1 MNSRHFL
8 VSFSL
13 VVMAIGIPLL
23 ANAQVESYTY
33 RLTQSTLAYNLW
45 TCPPS
50 TKVFKGDPVPVAT
63 QSQVQVYAARNE
75 FEPFLV
81 VVKPSAS
88 GNTTVSM
95 GSFGAGITQLMYQVK
110 YVTVT
115 QATDMRGGTGDY
127 PDPLWPLENG
137 ATVALTAGQNTA
149 FWFTVQVPPGTPAG
163 NYTTNVTVAGISVP
177 IALHVFDFQLPGE
190 LSVASSLN
198 LSLQAVMTKYS
209 AGITDW
215 AFMDHWKQFFIDHR
229 LTPQAALWP
238 DGLTAGGGAPFISY
252 DCGTQTL
259 ADHDGIWGF
268 EMPAA
273 RWLGGAGLMG
283 GQFTAPFNDGVGFP
297 SFQAVGLGNNDP
309 SLDPRPSSMCGQGLT
324 AADWYTANNPTSAYN
339 QKWFAYITSLRNYL
353 AGLGYLDRSYFYM
366 ANEPQNQADYDAIA
380 WYSRYLKAAA
390 PDLRLMVS
398 EEPKPAITGNVN
410 YVQDGQV
417 DIWLTYAGFYDP
429 AAAAD
434 REANHGESSWLYYLE
449 SVVAPYSNPFTL
461 DHPGIDSR
469 LLGWQFWKYRLRGLA
484 HEFVIDWSIN
494 PWTTPSPTANNGFT
508 NLLYPPS
515 TTNTAIPYGSNN
527 QRPVPSIRL
536 ELMRDGLEDYEY
548 LRVMNA
554 ASIPAAGVTNVADAQ
569 VDKVIGGVASYT
581 QDATFLANLRRL
593 IGQLNAGEIT
603 SLPEIYPA
611 STHPRAQGA
620 PGNYYLNFQNPVG
633 EPTANPLVVDGKT
646 YLKIG
651 GSDYSAANGYGWYAP
666 PSVNWAYGW
675 YPGGPNVLQGSI
687 LYSDYGRPAVFEFDL
702 PAGTYDVT
710 VSAGWPGRSY
720 DHGKIVVEGVP
731 LLNDETTTGNV
742 VRTATIAI
750 LDSKLTME
758 MGVADYYTMLNY
770 LDIEPHVASG
780 VNDGPPAPGAG
791 HRLHDA
797 VPNPFN
803 PTTRLAFT
811 LASDA
816 QATLKVYDLA
826 GRLVKTLLAEAPLEA
841 GRHDVTWDGKDDRG
855 RAVAAGVYLYRL
867 QAGAFS
873 ETKAVALVK

>member
-1 MNSRHFL
+1 MNATRRL
-8 VSFSL
+8 L
-13 VVMAIGIPLL
+13 PRLL
-23 ANAQVESYTY
+23 ALLVLAAPLRGEAQLESGTY
-33 RLTQSTLAYNLW
+33 RLSQSTASYSIW
-45 TCPPS
+45 TCPPGV
-50 TKVFKGDPVPVAT
+50 KVFKADAVPAASK
-63 QSQVQVYAARNE
+63 SQVQVYAARNE

-81 VVKPSAS
+81 VVKPAAS
-88 GNTTVSM
+88 GNVTVSC

-115 QATDMRGGTGDY
+115 QATDMRGGTGEY

-163 NYTTNVTVAGISVP
+163 DYTANVTVGGIAVP
-177 IALHVFDFQLPGE
+177 ISLHVFGFQLPGE
-190 LSVASSLN
+190 LSVASSLGF
-198 LSLQAVMTKYS
+198 SQQAVLDKYS
-209 AGITDW
+209 AGFSDW
-215 AFMDHWKQFFIDHR
+215 AFMDKWRQFFIDHR
-229 LTPQAALWP
+229 LTPQVALWP
-238 DGLTAGGGAPFISY
+238 SGLTYGNGAPLVSYNCATQAIS
-252 DCGTQTL
+252 DP
-259 ADHDGIWGF
+259 DGIWGF

-273 RWLGGAGLMG
+273 RWLGGTGLLG

-297 SFQAVGLGNNDP
+297 SYLAIGPNWGDP
-309 SLDPRPSSMCGQGLT
+309 SVDPRPSSQCGASLG
-324 AADWYTANNPTSAYN
+324 AGDWYTANNPTSTYN
-339 QKWFAYITSLRNYL
+339 QKWFAYIGALRNYL
-353 AGLGYLDRSYFYM
+353 AGLGYLDKSYYFM
-366 ANEPQNQADYDAIA
+366 ANEPVDQADYDAIA

-390 PDLRLMVS
+390 PGLRLMVS

-417 DIWLTYAGFYDP
+417 DTWLTYAGLYDP

-434 REANHGESSWLYYLE
+434 REANHGESSWLYYLPG
-449 SVVAPYSNPFTL
+449 VVAPYSNPFTL
-461 DHPGIDSR
+461 DHPGVDSR
-469 LLGWQFWKYRLRGLA
+469 LMGWFFWKYRLRGLM
-484 HEFVIDWSIN
+484 HDNIIDWSVN
-494 PWTTPSPTANNGFT
+494 PWTTPSPTGNNGYT

-515 TTNTAIPYGSNN
+515 VTNTAIPYGSNN
-527 QRPVPSIRL
+527 QRPVPSIRM
-536 ELMRDGLEDYEY
+536 ELLRDGLEDYEY

-554 ASIPAAGVTNVADAQ
+554 AAAPAAGVANVADAQ

-581 QDATFLANLRRL
+581 QDAEFIANLRRL
-593 IGQLNAGEIT
+593 IGQLNAGEIA
-603 SLPEIYPA
+603 SLPAIYPT

-620 PGNYYLNFQNPVG
+620 PGDYYLNFQNPAG
-633 EPTANPLVVDGKT
+633 EPTASPLVVGGKT

-666 PSVNWAYGW
+666 PSVFWAYGW
-675 YPGGPNVLQGSI
+675 VASGPNALQNSI

-702 PAGTYDVT
+702 PPGTYDVT

-750 LDSKLTME
+750 PDSKLTME

-770 LDIEPHVASG
+770 MDIEAHVASG
-780 VNDGPPAPGAG
+780 VGDDVPAAGAG

-803 PTTRLAFT
+803 PATRLSFT
-811 LASDA
+811 LARAD
-816 QATLKVYDLA
+816 QATLRVYDLA
-826 GRLVKTLLAEAPLEA
+826 GRLVRTLLADAPLDA
-841 GRHDVTWDGKDDRG
+841 GRHDVTWDGTDDRG
-855 RAVAAGVYLYRL
+855 RTVAAGVYLYRL
-867 QAGAFS
+867 QAGDFS
-873 ETKAVALVK
+873 ATKAMALVK